1 MTRNESLGR
10 FGLKI
15 AICPIFMKFRTQNK
29 SNMLIIYILIGI
41 YEFDQNYKF
50 AKFGRKTEI
59 FFNFYEI
66 WHSQQIDNANYE
78 YDTLQYL
85 EHSRS
90 YWLRMI
96 VGSEWW

>member
-1 MTRNESLGR
+1 MNLT
-10 FGLKI
+10 
-15 AICPIFMKFRTQNK
+15 
-29 SNMLIIYILIGI
+29 
-41 YEFDQNYKF
+41 QNYKF

-78 YDTLQYL
+78 YDTRQYL
-85 EHSRS
+85 EHSRN

-96 VGSEWW
+96 VGSE